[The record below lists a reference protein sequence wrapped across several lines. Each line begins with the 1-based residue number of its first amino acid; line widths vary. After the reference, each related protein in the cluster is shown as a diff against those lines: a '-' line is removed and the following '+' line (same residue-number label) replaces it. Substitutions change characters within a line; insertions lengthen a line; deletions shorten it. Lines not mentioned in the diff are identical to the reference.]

1 MRCNYKSY
9 FLGLVAIIALL
20 LSLFFVSS
28 LEDSPDKLDVI
39 FSEDEKGVKENYE
52 ANCRNAVQDEDE
64 EGVDCGGSCEG
75 CSENYGYLDF
85 ILVLFILVLFYVV
98 WKFFERG
105 RK

>member
-1 MRCNYKSY
+1 
-9 FLGLVAIIALL
+9 
-20 LSLFFVSS
+20 
-28 LEDSPDKLDVI
+28 
-39 FSEDEKGVKENYE
+39 
-52 ANCRNAVQDEDE
+52 
-64 EGVDCGGSCEG
+64 CEG